1 MVLTVVLIFCLCNQ
15 YTILLTFVYF
25 ALADQQNLSA
35 VQIGNEIW
43 YRVIR
48 PIAHAAEFMVY
59 YGEGKSETYRSC
71 FFSIHHVFFFI
82 RMPFL
87 YL

>member
-1 MVLTVVLIFCLCNQ
+1 MDLLDVYVMISLGNILTLVNISF
-15 YTILLTFVYF
+15 T
-25 ALADQQNLSA
+25 DQQNLSA

-59 YGEGKSETYRSC
+59 YGEGKRGEST
-71 FFSIHHVFFFI
+71 VF
-82 RMPFL
+82 
-87 YL
+87 